1 MPWFIA
7 AFLAAAALALLVKAV
22 LDRKARYDEPTNEWD
37 GRFDHM
43 MEPGSERDR
52 ELRDSTR

>member
-7 AFLAAAALALLVKAV
+7 VLLGVAALGLVVKAV
-22 LDRKARYDEPTNEWD
+22 LDRKARYDEPTNDWD

-43 MEPGSERDR
+43 MEPGSERDKQLHDR
-52 ELRDSTR
+52 TR

>member
-7 AFLAAAALALLVKAV
+7 VLLGVAALSLLAKAV
-22 LDRKARYDEPTNEWD
+22 LDRKARYDEPANDWD

-43 MEPGSERDR
+43 MEPGSERDKQ
-52 ELRDSTR
+52 LRDSTR

>member
-1 MPWFIA
+1 MPWPIA
-7 AFLAAAALALLVKAV
+7 IILGVGVVGLLAKAV
-22 LDRKARYDEPTNEWD
+22 LDRKARYDEPTNDWD

-52 ELRDSTR
+52 QLRDRTR

>member
-7 AFLAAAALALLVKAV
+7 VLLGAAALSLLVKAV
-22 LDRKARYDEPTNEWD
+22 LDRKARYDEPINDWD

-43 MEPGSERDR
+43 MEPGSERDKQ
-52 ELRDSTR
+52 LRDRTR